1 MRNRIHRPVLHIG
14 ARRIFPQEVALV
26 PIRRRSDGSRDEPAA
41 AVWAD
46 ISQNV
51 FDTSNTESALVGADT
66 RLKRVRRQCFV
77 AVFAG
82 RSELKHAVLAVKLPV
97 MGNQFFLEPFS
108 ASRPLRFKAG
118 NKKV

>member
-1 MRNRIHRPVLHIG
+1 MRNRIHRPVLHLG

-51 FDTSNTESALVGADT
+51 FDTRSAEGALIRTDT
-66 RLKRVRRQCFV
+66 RLKRVRRQRPV
-77 AVFAG
+77 TMLAG
-82 RSELKHAVLAVKLPV
+82 RSQFKHEILYVQLPV
-97 MGNQFFLEPFS
+97 MGNQWFLEHFS
-108 ASRPLRFKAG
+108 GLELNFSRLR
-118 NKKV
+118 